1 MNAAIYYPSI
11 NFRDKNWVLGASLLW
26 DKIYRIVPEGI
37 ECEDHPEL
45 KPLIE
50 TGDIG
55 AVLRPQYREEVADK
69 VLAEIEESRAAA
81 FVLSDEE
88 DYTRL
93 HLEKLDVKLRTILD
107 EYCHKEQNWYG
118 VPTNFSTHYMCC
130 LAYTMAEKNNLNVIS
145 DSSGAWTS
153 ESWFRYDGNIEIYN
167 DESCMDSILSVF
179 SIPEISPYNF
189 STCSSE
195 KIIKLRDK
203 YRDERSLFM
212 NKIIDVYKKFSKIQN
227 PDIANDYIQHEKDE
241 FDRAVK
247 DYRKIIS
254 ENFTNRLLGSVSV
267 LIPIATTAL
276 PLFCNNLIPNSM
288 AQYLPFGGA
297 ILAYICYLRQK
308 NNYKVPNESLSY
320 LFSLQ
325 NEWKNLS
332 AHDYDNRLFCD
343 MKEFIYD

>member
-11 NFRDKNWVLGASLLW
+11 NFKDKNWVLGASLLW

-37 ECEDHPEL
+37 ECKDHPAL

-55 AVLRPQYREEVADK
+55 AVLRPQYTEEVSDK
-69 VLAEIEESRAAA
+69 VLAEIEGSRASA
-81 FVLSDEE
+81 FTLSDDE
-88 DYTRL
+88 DYTRI
-93 HLEKLDVKLRTILD
+93 HSEKLDVKLRTILD

-130 LAYTMAEKNNLNVIS
+130 LAYTMAEKNNLHVIS
-145 DSSGAWTS
+145 DNSGAWTS

-167 DESCMDSILSVF
+167 DRDCIDSILSVF

-203 YRDERSLFM
+203 YKDERFLFM
-212 NKIIDVYKKFSKIQN
+212 NKIVDVYKNFSKIQN
-227 PDIANDYIQHEKDE
+227 ADIANDYIRQEKDE
-241 FDRAVK
+241 FNRAVK
-247 DYRKIIS
+247 DYKKIIS
-254 ENFTNRLLGSVSV
+254 ENFNNRLLGSFSV
-267 LIPIATTAL
+267 LIPISTAAL
-276 PLFCNNLIPNSM
+276 PLFCNNFLPNYVV
-288 AQYLPFGGA
+288 QYLSFGGA
-297 ILAYICYLRQK
+297 VLAGICYLRQK
-308 NNYKVPNESLSY
+308 KNSKTKNESISY

-332 AHDYDNRLFCD
+332 TQDHDNRFFYD
-343 MKEFIYD
+343 MKEFIDD